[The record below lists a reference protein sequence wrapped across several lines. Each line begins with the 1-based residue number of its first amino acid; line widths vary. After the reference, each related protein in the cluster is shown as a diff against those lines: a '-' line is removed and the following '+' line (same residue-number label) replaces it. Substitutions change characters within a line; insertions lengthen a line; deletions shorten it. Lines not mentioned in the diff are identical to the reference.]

1 MHVTLK
7 HFWLSGSWGRPPVSQ
22 TVEVSDVTKPA
33 ETVKTTTTFRRS
45 ITDFTRAVEQ
55 YTRKT
60 YFNKPVVD
68 TSKIVELLSTYASRT
83 RIFTELIHT
92 FENVSWFRG
101 CLKAVSDVVTV
112 TERAVKSTYIAVLDY
127 YRASD
132 KTGKDYEKLFEDT
145 HKAYDWA
152 EKFALIVRSF
162 TDVLSAFD
170 AISLVRGKIST
181 LVDACVTSDRL
192 VKGVGLVNQDTQT
205 VYDLINRLVSR
216 SFADTSTISY
226 QIAKT
231 STFARSIADVASSL
245 EILSKTV
252 TYVKI
257 SADAV
262 RVLDWF
268 VRTRVLTLLDVY
280 AVADKI
286 ESSIRK
292 SLKDIL
298 NTLER
303 FEKEI
308 TAVTVPAPSY
318 TLRYGLT
325 YEQWV
330 QKKAERIRNCL
341 LKFYTSNVPIDL
353 QILAEQVYR
362 ERLSEMSK
370 LYWMPVKGAFTDSK
384 PSPFIKKFIAFLISK
399 LVEDGYIVFGWQ
411 VEMHDRAR
419 ISEQAID
426 TPKSKIYSIGLWQ
439 KIVETGDITKLQE
452 QNFETLLQ
460 PVKVR
465 RYWRYTYLEIR
476 ETARVGET
484 KQAVETLANP
494 PETKAVYAKRV
505 LKIPSLYY
513 LKDLCTWKSS

>member
-1 MHVTLK
+1 
-7 HFWLSGSWGRPPVSQ
+7 
-22 TVEVSDVTKPA
+22 VSDVA
-33 ETVKTTTTFRRS
+33 
-45 ITDFTRAVEQ
+45 
-55 YTRKT
+55 
-60 YFNKPVVD
+60 
-68 TSKIVELLSTYASRT
+68 
-83 RIFTELIHT
+83 
-92 FENVSWFRG
+92 
-101 CLKAVSDVVTV
+101 TV
-112 TERAVKSTYIAVLDY
+112 TERAVKNTYIAVLDY

-132 KTGKDYEKLFEDT
+132 RTGKEYEKLFADT
-145 HKAYDWA
+145 HKAYDWT
-152 EKFALIVRSF
+152 EKFALIARSL

-170 AISLVRGKIST
+170 AISLVKGKINT

-192 VKGVGLVNQDTQT
+192 VKGIGLVNQDAQI
-205 VYDLINRLVSR
+205 VYDLINRLVNR
-216 SFADTSTISY
+216 SFADISTISD

-231 STFARSIADVASSL
+231 NTFCRSITDV
-245 EILSKTV
+245 V
-252 TYVKI
+252 
-257 SADAV
+257 SAF
-262 RVLDWF
+262 DWF

-286 ESSIRK
+286 EGSIRK
-292 SLKDIL
+292 SLIDIL

-303 FEKEI
+303 LEKEI
-308 TAVTVPAPSY
+308 TAVTVLAPSY

-362 ERLSEMSK
+362 EKLSRVSK
-370 LYWMPVKGAFTDSK
+370 LYWMPIKGAFTDSK

-411 VEMHDRAR
+411 VEMYDRAR
-419 ISEQAID
+419 ISEQALD
-426 TPKSKIYSIGLWQ
+426 TPKSRIYSIGLWQ
-439 KIVETGDITKLQE
+439 KIVETNDVTKLQE
-452 QNFETLLQ
+452 QIFETSLQ
-460 PVKVR
+460 PIKVK

-476 ETARVGET
+476 EIARVGET
-484 KQAVETLANP
+484 KQAVETIANP

-513 LKDLCTWKSS
+513 LQDLCTWKSS

>member
-1 MHVTLK
+1 
-7 HFWLSGSWGRPPVSQ
+7 
-22 TVEVSDVTKPA
+22 VSDVA
-33 ETVKTTTTFRRS
+33 
-45 ITDFTRAVEQ
+45 
-55 YTRKT
+55 
-60 YFNKPVVD
+60 
-68 TSKIVELLSTYASRT
+68 
-83 RIFTELIHT
+83 
-92 FENVSWFRG
+92 
-101 CLKAVSDVVTV
+101 TV
-112 TERAVKSTYIAVLDY
+112 TERAVKNTYIAVLDY

-132 KTGKDYEKLFEDT
+132 KTGKEYEKLFADT
-145 HKAYDWA
+145 HKAYDWT
-152 EKFALIVRSF
+152 EKFALIARSL

-170 AISLVRGKIST
+170 AISLVKGKIST

-192 VKGVGLVNQDTQT
+192 VKGIGLVNRDTQI
-205 VYDLINRLVSR
+205 VYDLINRLVNR
-216 SFADTSTISY
+216 SFADISTISD

-231 STFARSIADVASSL
+231 NTFCRSITDVVSPL
-245 EILSKTV
+245 EMLSRTV
-252 TYVKI
+252 TYIKV
-257 SADAV
+257 SAEVV
-262 RVLDWF
+262 RAIDWF

-286 ESSIRK
+286 EGSIRK
-292 SLKDIL
+292 SLVDIL

-303 FEKEI
+303 LEKEI
-308 TAVTVPAPSY
+308 TAVTVLAPSY

-362 ERLSEMSK
+362 EKLSRVTK
-370 LYWMPVKGAFTDSK
+370 LYWMPIKGAFTDSK

-411 VEMHDRAR
+411 VEMYDRAR
-419 ISEQAID
+419 ISEQAVD
-426 TPKSKIYSIGLWQ
+426 TPKSRIYSIGLWQ
-439 KIVETGDITKLQE
+439 KIVETSDITKLQE
-452 QNFETLLQ
+452 QIFETSPQ
-460 PVKVR
+460 PIKVE

-476 ETARVGET
+476 EIARVGET
-484 KQAVETLANP
+484 KQAVETIANP

-505 LKIPSLYY
+505 LRIPSLYY